1 MQGLLGGGGP
11 VKGLVQLNQWWALPL
26 GLLGGQGLP
35 ELPGGLWS
43 LPGQAGL
50 GLLNFLELH

>member
-1 MQGLLGGGGP
+1 M
-11 VKGLVQLNQWWALPL
+11 KGLVQLNQWWALPL